1 MPGQMTLDTRYY
13 PADFVVTPLVLSG
26 YGFGTASIGT
36 QVPLLY
42 ADRDMLIDSV
52 TLLFP
57 VQGAAASTGIVLK
70 KTTAPAVAV
79 TGSTNMATN
88 VLARAISAPV
98 GLLTFTM
105 DKNNNML
112 AAGQTMSLF
121 ATAFT
126 ATAAEPIFVQV
137 RWRSQF

>member
-13 PADFVVTPLVLSG
+13 PADFVVMPMTLSG
-26 YGFGTASIGT
+26 YAFGTGAFGT
-36 QVPLLY
+36 QIPLLY

-57 VQGAAASTGIVLK
+57 IHGATAMAGIVLK
-70 KTTAPAVAV
+70 KTTAPAIAV

-88 VLARAISAPV
+88 VLARAIGAPAA
-98 GLLTFTM
+98 LLTFTM

-126 ATAAEPIFVQV
+126 ITAAEPVFLQI
-137 RWRSQF
+137 RYRSQL

>member
-1 MPGQMTLDTRYY
+1 
-13 PADFVVTPLVLSG
+13 LSG

-36 QVPLLY
+36 QFPLLY
-42 ADRDMLIDSV
+42 ADRDMLVDSV

-88 VLARAISAPV
+88 VLARAAAAPV

-126 ATAAEPIFVQV
+126 ATVAEPIFVQV
-137 RWRSQF
+137 RWRSQL